1 MDYSMIEATSGG
13 ALIEKTLEEAWDL
26 ISNMAANSYQFGVRI
41 DLSKRVNAI
50 ASYILIFI
58 NNF

>member
-26 ISNMAANSYQFGVRI
+26 ISNMAANS
-41 DLSKRVNAI
+41 
-50 ASYILIFI
+50 
-58 NNF
+58 